1 MCVCS
6 LSYRAGKAHALY
18 CRLRPARLY
27 NIFPYYLINGTIFE
41 NKLLN
46 MKCVLRVSLQLLCEV
61 FFILR
66 RSECDINNIQGEHKV
81 FPWLQTFITRKLHR
95 IHIFLFQNVTQL
107 KKFFLQHISTLQH
120 VLLLLHGERLIDN
133 HL

>member
-1 MCVCS
+1 MWNT
-6 LSYRAGKAHALY
+6 
-18 CRLRPARLY
+18 
-27 NIFPYYLINGTIFE
+27 NIY
-41 NKLLN
+41 
-46 MKCVLRVSLQLLCEV
+46 RVSIKSFPGYKHLLQENYV
-61 FFILR
+61 
-66 RSECDINNIQGEHKV
+66 EYKHIQGEHKV